1 MSVMTLTK
9 EQQNYRMALSL
20 IFEADE
26 FMKSARKVLE
36 SRPSNLS
43 HEGLRIEMKKTITVY
58 NLLKK
63 FWDEDDEESL
73 RKFLKLFLLT
83 HRKQLSS
90 IIVIGSCDFDLT
102 DTLANLEDKG
112 YSDGE
117 YLAYC
122 NQLKFL
128 YDLHTQY
135 GIKGEY

>member
-20 IFEADE
+20 VFEADE
-26 FMKSARKVLE
+26 FMDSARKILE

-43 HEGLRIEMKKTITVY
+43 HEGLKIEMKKTITVY

-63 FWDEDDEESL
+63 FWDEGDEESL
-73 RKFLKLFLLT
+73 RKFLKMFLLT
-83 HRKQLSS
+83 NRKQLSS
-90 IIVIGSCDFDLT
+90 IIVIGSCDFDLSET
-102 DTLANLEDKG
+102 MADLEGKG

-128 YDLHTQY
+128 YDLHTLY
-135 GIKGEY
+135 GIKGR

>member
-1 MSVMTLTK
+1 MSVMSLTK

-20 IFEADE
+20 IFEANE
-26 FMKSARKVLE
+26 FMESARQVLE
-36 SRPSNLS
+36 SRPSSLS

-63 FWDEDDEESL
+63 FWDEGDEESL

-83 HRKQLSS
+83 HRRQLSS

-102 DTLANLEDKG
+102 DTMANLEDKG

-128 YDLHTQY
+128 YDLRTQY

>member
-1 MSVMTLTK
+1 MSVMSLTK

-20 IFEADE
+20 IFEANE
-26 FMKSARKVLE
+26 FMESASQVLE
-36 SRPSNLS
+36 SRPSSLS

-63 FWDEDDEESL
+63 FWDEGDEESL

-83 HRKQLSS
+83 NRKQLSS
-90 IIVIGSCDFDLT
+90 IIVIGSSGFDLT
-102 DTLANLEDKG
+102 DTMANLEDKG

-128 YDLHTQY
+128 YDLRTQY